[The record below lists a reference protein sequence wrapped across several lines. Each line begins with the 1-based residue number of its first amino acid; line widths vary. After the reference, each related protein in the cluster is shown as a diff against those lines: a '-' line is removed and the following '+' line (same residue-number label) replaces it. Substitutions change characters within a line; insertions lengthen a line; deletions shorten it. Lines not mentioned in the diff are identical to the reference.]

1 MENLSV
7 FRRYLASDADG
18 AVSFAFRLFDKLYK
32 YRHTLD
38 ALRLVIPILKGE
50 LKKHDEGDKKKDAEL
65 LKFRK
70 IVDNNNN

>member
-18 AVSFAFRLFDKLYK
+18 AVSFAFRLFEKLYK
-32 YRHTLD
+32 FTHTLD
-38 ALRLVIPILKGE
+38 ALVIPILKGE